1 MSTAM
6 PALSSPSKG
15 RVLVVDDERL
25 NRTLLRSLLQ
35 AAGYQVAEAEDG
47 EQALQQVGAAPPD
60 VILLD
65 VMMPGLD
72 GYTVCRRIKEDQA
85 TAHLPI
91 LIVTALNDREARLE
105 GIGAGANDFLTKPI
119 DRQEV
124 LLRVQNA
131 VYAKHLFDENLSYQ
145 RDLEAKVAAQT
156 QELRLAYNRLEQQV
170 RELEG
175 RDRLVYLQSSGADLA
190 GTYAEILRVFA
201 GVLAAGQVVLYRPVD
216 AELRAVAALGVSAQ
230 GCLESQEQVEAL
242 PALPLGGKE
251 ALAAQ
256 VFSTGQP
263 ACNTL
268 GQAAAPLLYRDEIL
282 GVIYLEG
289 GAAGGE
295 EEEELNAFWRLSR
308 EAALVLH
315 AVQIAE
321 ELSGTDGLKS
331 LIDLEGNE

>member
-6 PALSSPSKG
+6 PALSSAHKG

-35 AAGYQVAEAEDG
+35 AAGYQVTEAEDG
-47 EQALQQVGAAPPD
+47 EQALQQLGTEDPD

-72 GYTVCRRIKEDQA
+72 GYTVCRRIKEDQT

-91 LIVTALNDREARLE
+91 LIVTALNDRESRLE

-145 RDLEAKVAAQT
+145 RDLEKKVAAQT
-156 QELRLAYNRLEQQV
+156 QELRQAYICLEQQV

-175 RDRLVYLQSSGADLA
+175 RDRLVYLQNSGSALP
-190 GTYAEILRVFA
+190 GTYAEILRIFA
-201 GVLAAGQVVLYRPVD
+201 GVLAARQVLIYRPVGD
-216 AELRAVAALGVSAQ
+216 ELRAVASLGVLAP
-230 GCLESQEQVEAL
+230 GCLENQAQIEAL
-242 PALPLGGKE
+242 PALPQKGGE
-251 ALAAQ
+251 ALVTQ

-263 ACNTL
+263 ARNAR
-268 GQAAAPLLYRDEIL
+268 GQAAAPLLYREEIL
-282 GVIYLEG
+282 GVICLEG
-289 GAAGGE
+289 GAAAGE
-295 EEEELNAFWRLSR
+295 EEEALNAFWRLSR

-321 ELSGTDGLKS
+321 ELSATDDLKS

>member
-1 MSTAM
+1 MSTAI
-6 PALSSPSKG
+6 PAPSSSSKG

-35 AAGYQVAEAEDG
+35 AAGYQVSEAEDG
-47 EQALQQVGAAPPD
+47 EQALQQVGAEAPD
-60 VILLD
+60 VVLLD

-72 GYTVCRRIKEDQA
+72 GYTVCRRIKENSA

-145 RDLEAKVAAQT
+145 RDLEDKVAAQT
-156 QELRLAYNRLEQQV
+156 QELRQAYTRLEQQV
-170 RELEG
+170 RELEA
-175 RDRLVYLQSSGADLA
+175 RDRLVYLQSSEADLA
-190 GTYAEILRVFA
+190 GTYAEILRVIA
-201 GVLAAGQVVLYRPVD
+201 AVLPADRVLLYRPVGN
-216 AELRAVAALGVSAQ
+216 ELRAAAALGVRAE
-230 GCLESQEQVEAL
+230 GGLETQEQVAAL
-242 PALPLGGKE
+242 PPLPQEGGTD
-251 ALAAQ
+251 LVTR
-256 VFSTGQP
+256 VFASGQP
-263 ACNTL
+263 ACTDQ
-268 GQAAAPLLYRDEIL
+268 GHAAAPLLYREENL
-282 GVIYLEG
+282 GVICLEG
-289 GAAGGE
+289 GAAAGE
-295 EEEELNAFWRLSR
+295 EEQLNAFWRLSR

-315 AVQIAE
+315 AVQITEA
-321 ELSGTDGLKS
+321 LSGTEDLKA

>member
-1 MSTAM
+1 MSTAI
-6 PALSSPSKG
+6 PAVSSSSKG
-15 RVLVVDDERL
+15 RILVIDDERL

-35 AAGYQVAEAEDG
+35 AAGYQVTEAEDG
-47 EQALQQVGAAPPD
+47 EQALQQVGVEAPD

-145 RDLEAKVAAQT
+145 RDLEDKVAAQT
-156 QELRLAYNRLEQQV
+156 QELRLAYTRLEQQV

-190 GTYAEILRVFA
+190 GAYAEILRVFA
-201 GVLAAGQVVLYRPVD
+201 AVLPAGRVVLYRLVG
-216 AELRAVAALGVSAQ
+216 AELRAAAALGVSAQ
-230 GCLESQEQVEAL
+230 GCLETPEEVAAL
-242 PALPLGGKE
+242 PALPQQDST
-251 ALAAQ
+251 ALAAR
-256 VFSTGQP
+256 VFATGQP
-263 ACNTL
+263 ACNDQ
-268 GQAAAPLLYRDEIL
+268 GQAAAPLLYRDENL

-289 GAAGGE
+289 GAVAGDE
-295 EEEELNAFWRLSR
+295 EQLNAFWRLSR

-321 ELSGTDGLKS
+321 ELSGAEDFKA

>member
-1 MSTAM
+1 M
-6 PALSSPSKG
+6 PIAIPAVSPAHKG
-15 RVLVVDDERL
+15 RILVVDDERL

-35 AAGYQVAEAEDG
+35 AAGYQVTEAEDG
-47 EQALQQVGAAPPD
+47 EQALRQIGTEDPD
-60 VILLD
+60 VVLLD

-72 GYTVCRRIKEDQA
+72 GYTVCRRIKENQA

-145 RDLEAKVAAQT
+145 RDLEKKVAAQT
-156 QELRLAYNRLEQQV
+156 QELRQAYTRLEQQV

-175 RDRLVYLQSSGADLA
+175 RDRLVYLQSSGSDLPS
-190 GTYAEILRVFA
+190 TYAEILRIFA
-201 GVLAAGQVVLYRPVD
+201 GVLVARQVLIYRPVGD
-216 AELRAVAALGVSAQ
+216 ELKTVAALGVSAP
-230 GCLESQEQVEAL
+230 GCLENEAQVGALPVLPQEGGEAL
-242 PALPLGGKE
+242 VT
-251 ALAAQ
+251 Q
-256 VFSTGQP
+256 VFKTGQP
-263 ACNTL
+263 ARNAR
-268 GQAAAPLLYRDEIL
+268 GQAAAPLLYREEIL
-282 GVIYLEG
+282 GVICLEG
-289 GAAGGE
+289 GAAAGE
-295 EEEELNAFWRLSR
+295 EEEALNAFWRLSR

-321 ELSGTDGLKS
+321 ELSATDDLKS

>member
-1 MSTAM
+1 MSTTTSAVS
-6 PALSSPSKG
+6 PAPKG

-47 EQALQQVGAAPPD
+47 EQALRQLGTENPD

-72 GYTVCRRIKEDQA
+72 GYTVCRRIKEDLA

-124 LLRVQNA
+124 LLRVHNA
-131 VYAKHLFDENLSYQ
+131 MYTKRLFDENLSYQ
-145 RDLEAKVAAQT
+145 RDLEKKVAFQT
-156 QELRLAYNRLEQQV
+156 QELRQAYIRLEQQI

-175 RDRLVYLQSSGADLA
+175 RDRLVYLQSSGGDLP
-190 GTYAEILRVFA
+190 GTYAEILRIFA
-201 GVLAAGQVVLYRPVD
+201 EILAARQVLIYRPVGD
-216 AELRAVAALGVSAQ
+216 ELKVVAALGVSAP
-230 GCLESQEQVEAL
+230 GCLENQAQIGAL
-242 PALPLGGKE
+242 PALPRSGGGT
-251 ALAAQ
+251 LVTQ
-256 VFSTGQP
+256 VFATGQP
-263 ACNTL
+263 ARNVQ
-268 GQAAAPLLYRDEIL
+268 GQAAAPLFYREETL
-282 GVIYLEG
+282 GVICLEG
-289 GAAGGE
+289 GVAASE
-295 EEEELNAFWRLSR
+295 EEEALNAFWRLSR
-308 EAALVLH
+308 EVALVLH

-321 ELSGTDGLKS
+321 ELSTTDDLKL

>member
-1 MSTAM
+1 MST
-6 PALSSPSKG
+6 SSKG

-35 AAGYQVAEAEDG
+35 AAGYQVTEAEDG
-47 EQALQQVGAAPPD
+47 EQALQQVGAEAPD

-145 RDLEAKVAAQT
+145 RDLEDKVAAQT
-156 QELRLAYNRLEQQV
+156 QELRLAYTRLEQQV
-170 RELEG
+170 RELEA
-175 RDRLVYLQSSGADLA
+175 RDRLVYLQSSEADLA

-201 GVLAAGQVVLYRPVD
+201 AVLPADRVLLYRPVGS
-216 AELRAVAALGVSAQ
+216 ELRAAAALGASAE
-230 GCLESQEQVEAL
+230 GGLETPDQLAAL
-242 PALPLGGKE
+242 PPLPQEGDTELVTR
-251 ALAAQ
+251 
-256 VFSTGQP
+256 VFASGQP
-263 ACNTL
+263 SCNDQD
-268 GQAAAPLLYRDEIL
+268 QAAAPLLYRDENL

-289 GAAGGE
+289 GAVAGDE
-295 EEEELNAFWRLSR
+295 EQLNAFWRLSR

-321 ELSGTDGLKS
+321 ELSGTEDFKA

>member
-1 MSTAM
+1 
-6 PALSSPSKG
+6 
-15 RVLVVDDERL
+15 VVDDERL

-35 AAGYQVAEAEDG
+35 AAGYQVTEAEDG
-47 EQALQQVGAAPPD
+47 EQALQQVRGEAPD

-72 GYTVCRRIKEDQA
+72 GYAVCRRIKEDQA

-145 RDLEAKVAAQT
+145 RDLEKKVAAQT
-156 QELRLAYNRLEQQV
+156 QELRQAYSRLEEQV
-170 RELEG
+170 KELEG
-175 RDRLVYLQSSGADLA
+175 RDRLVYLQSSGADLP
-190 GTYAEILRVFA
+190 GTYAEILRIFA
-201 GVLAAGQVVLYRPVD
+201 GVLAARQVLIYRPVG
-216 AELRAVAALGVSAQ
+216 AELKAVAALGVSAP
-230 GCLESQEQVEAL
+230 GSLENPEQVRAL
-242 PALPLGGKE
+242 PALPCEGGD
-251 ALAAQ
+251 ALVTQ
-256 VFSTGQP
+256 VFRTGQP
-263 ACNTL
+263 ACDAR
-268 GQAAAPLLYRDEIL
+268 GQAAAPLLYREENL
-282 GVIYLEG
+282 GVIRLEG
-289 GAAGGE
+289 GAAAGE
-295 EEEELNAFWRLSR
+295 EEEALNTFWRLSR

-321 ELSGTDGLKS
+321 ELSATGDLES
-331 LIDLEGNE
+331 LIDLEENE